1 MRIII
6 FDLDG
11 TIFQSEEVIQKA
23 QAFAI
28 LRNLIKTANFS
39 LFSKLFKSKKTYSE
53 KKEFIEKEILNFEDE
68 LKENELIYV
77 LDKLEI
83 SLNDFFKIYY
93 KNPWNNIK
101 KGKLEVY
108 PDALALF
115 KKLNSKDIKIAI
127 TNSGK
132 NATQAKLEATGLE
145 HFFDYVDV
153 AYTKEEGK
161 PNTYMFKNVLS
172 FLKSRNLLLENQG
185 IIFVGDQENDILFA
199 ENSKKIYSN
208 IENILIRRKNSKV
221 KSKPDREIS
230 NLEELI

>member
-28 LRNLIKTANFS
+28 LRNLIKTGNFS
-39 LFSKLFKSKKTYSE
+39 FFSNLFKSKKTYSE
-53 KKEFIEKEILNFEDE
+53 KKEFIEKEIANFEDE
-68 LKENELIYV
+68 LKEKELKFL
-77 LDKLEI
+77 LDKLDI
-83 SLNDFFKIYY
+83 SLNDFFNIYY

-101 KGKLEVY
+101 EGELKVY

-115 KKLNSKDIKIAI
+115 RKLDSNDIKIAI
-127 TNSGK
+127 SNSGK
-132 NATQAKLEATGLE
+132 NATQAKLGATGLE

-161 PNTYMFKNVLS
+161 PSAYMFKKALA
-172 FLKSRNLLLENQG
+172 FLKSRNLILDNQE
-185 IIFVGDQENDILFA
+185 IIFVGDQENDLLFA
-199 ENSKKIYSN
+199 ENSREFHSSIKN
-208 IENILIRRKNSKV
+208 VLIRRKDSKV

-230 NLEELI
+230 NLVELI